1 MAFTLQERQ
10 ILGIHGLLP
19 PCVFT
24 MEEQVERNLMN
35 VRNLKEPLNQ
45 YVFLSSLQD
54 RNEKLF
60 YRLVTENVEEITPI
74 LYTPT
79 VGKACQMLGNTFR
92 KPR

>member
-1 MAFTLQERQ
+1 MAFTLPERQ

-19 PCVFT
+19 PRVFT
-24 MEEQVERNLMN
+24 MEEQVERNLLN

-45 YVFLSSLQD
+45 YVFLSSLHD

-79 VGKACQMLGNTFR
+79 VGKACQMLGHTFR